1 MPYRVFF
8 YEDTFYGDG
17 KTKVYVGK
25 PLKSLQGAM
34 NKVNKLDN
42 VQGIINNCNRDEI
55 NAIITM
61 IKLKQSEFQYTAA
74 RQFAVGDRVS
84 FESRKGNF
92 LEGLISN
99 D

>member
-1 MPYRVFF
+1 
-8 YEDTFYGDG
+8 
-17 KTKVYVGK
+17 
-25 PLKSLQGAM
+25 M

-92 LEGLISN
+92 LEGLIKKVNIKTIVVATNIGNWKVSPSLLTAI
-99 D
+99 